1 VRGRLAGDSDA
12 VHSCIG
18 ADLAELA
25 SRSLLR
31 GLLGLLCV
39 LCCAGIQA
47 APTLLPGSWEA
58 MTPAGKGIALD
69 QLPLDGGRFRHESPL
84 DHPGGTLV
92 IDFRSSSVIGRF
104 EHRVY
109 ADGGAQVARVE
120 GGIESPATNPF
131 FLRHGRE
138 LTLPAGHYTVVT
150 EVASPFFLA
159 QPQPFVDSLDDYR
172 LAINRGNALV
182 LVCLGIFV
190 GLGVYYACLALMR
203 RRRVHAMYALFIC
216 GNLLYN
222 GAALLVWHDLGAP
235 GWFYLIS
242 VPILFS
248 NIAYIVFVVDLLE
261 IRAAGSPSLLLA
273 SRTIMVVM
281 AGFIAVAAAWPHW
294 SLLFDRAGVAM
305 FLLFGFVAGI
315 VRARQGSTTAKL
327 YLVANIGFFASGFA
341 SITLS
346 GVAGVFFTYVEHLGL
361 VAVTIEVLMLAI
373 VLSYQ
378 FGRLQQE
385 KDDALRH
392 AERSLQLASTDVL
405 TGLPNRYAFEQ
416 AAGALPAD
424 AGLTFIDLDGLKH
437 YNDTFGHARG
447 DDLLCE
453 FARQLGGRV
462 TGRAT
467 LHRLGGDEFVV
478 TIVDGDVD
486 WVEAQLARTMVA
498 LQDSDFRATG
508 ASAGSV
514 RLRESAHVQQAK
526 AIADSRMYENKRLR
540 RKPGESS
547 VLGELN

>member
-1 VRGRLAGDSDA
+1 MAA
-12 VHSCIG
+12 
-18 ADLAELA
+18 
-25 SRSLLR
+25 
-31 GLLGLLCV
+31 
-39 LCCAGIQA
+39 QA
-47 APTLLPGSWEA
+47 AVVLLPGHWEA
-58 MTPAGKGIALD
+58 MTPAGRGVALE
-69 QLPLDGGRFRHESPL
+69 QLPLDGGRFRLDSAL

-92 IDFRSSSVIGRF
+92 IDFRDSSVIGRF

-109 ADGGAQVARVE
+109 GDSGALVARVE
-120 GGIESPATNPF
+120 GGIESATPNPF

-150 EVASPFFLA
+150 EVDSPFFLA
-159 QPQPFVDSLDDYR
+159 QPRPFVDTLDDYR
-172 LAINRGNALV
+172 LAVNRGNALV
-182 LVCLGIFV
+182 LVCLGIFI
-190 GLGVYYACLALMR
+190 GLGLYYACLALMR
-203 RRRVHAMYALFIC
+203 HQRVHAMYALFIL

-222 GAALLVWHDLGAP
+222 GAALLVWHDLVAP

-248 NIAYIVFVVDLLE
+248 NIAYVVFVVDLLE
-261 IRAAGSPSLLLA
+261 IRAGGNPRLLLA
-273 SRTIMVVM
+273 SRVLIAVM
-281 AGFIAVAAAWPHW
+281 AAFIVLAALRPHW

-305 FLLFGFVAGI
+305 FLLFGFVAGV
-315 VRARQGSTTAKL
+315 VRARQGSITAKL

-346 GVAGVFFTYVEHLGL
+346 GVSGVFFTFVEHLGL
-361 VAVTIEVLMLAI
+361 IAVTIEVLMLAI

-385 KDDALRH
+385 KDEALRE
-392 AERSLQLASTDVL
+392 AERSLRLACTDAL
-405 TGLPNRYAFEQ
+405 TGLPNRYAFEL
-416 AAGALPAD
+416 AAAALAPQ

-462 TGRAT
+462 AGRAA

-478 TIVDGDVD
+478 TIADGDVD
-486 WVEAQLARTMVA
+486 WVEARLASTMVA
-498 LQDSDFRATG
+498 LQDSDFRASG

-514 RLRESAHVQQAK
+514 RIGECAHVQQAK
-526 AIADSRMYENKRLR
+526 AIADERMYANKRLR
-540 RKPGESS
+540 RRPGETT
-547 VLGELN
+547 VMGELN